1 MAQST
6 VESVGLA
13 LDTDGSRIA
22 ALLPEAW
29 QDKARAL
36 GAFRRARLGELAQI
50 RDVAILK
57 RLRGCGAWFEW
68 MCREL
73 RRQWL
78 PEPLSPVLA
87 SCWSGRRI
95 RLIDATML
103 SEPGLTGS
111 QWPLHYSVDFP
122 SLRADELIVSP
133 RVEGET
139 LKRFTLSEGDIVVA
153 DRGFAKPAGVAHVAA
168 GGGAVV
174 VRMNLLTLPLFE
186 CSGVATDQ
194 GKARTAWVRIDVL
207 KLVRTL
213 GAGQCAS
220 WPATV
225 HHSKRAVVGR
235 LCAVK
240 NSAASA
246 QKARERV
253 RRESQRGGSQLQ
265 AETLEAA
272 DYVLVFTT
280 AARGVCRGRDHGAL
294 PCALADRACI
304 QAPEV
309 INRPGALEKARPRGR
324 AGVATGQTARS
335 AHQRCSACERR
346 AFFPLGRA
354 KTASSWQSSQP
365 RRPIIAPACGASSR

>member
-13 LDTDGSRIA
+13 LDTDGSRIT

-122 SLRADELIVSP
+122 SLRADEVIVSP